1 MEILPA
7 KEQAFQDRENQI
19 LKAAFTLFMERGIE
33 STTMDRIAEVAQ
45 VGKGTIYKHL
55 TKKNDILALL
65 IIHQSQAMLARMQK
79 LPSQAP
85 VLTRIKAMIRT
96 IWDFHTQDMQ
106 TFELSRKCRQILV
119 IPDLPPAL
127 NARMKRVNDQMKEI
141 ARALFQEA
149 MDEEIF
155 RHTDAEHLVLA
166 SMGLYMGMLELA
178 LEQELTPSEE
188 LYEVLQNMIFRG
200 FMA

>member
-1 MEILPA
+1 MEFSTA

-33 STTMDRIAEVAQ
+33 ATTMDRIAEVAQ
-45 VGKGTIYKHL
+45 VGKGTIYKHV

-65 IIHQSQAMLARMQK
+65 IIHQSQAMLARMQN

-96 IWDFHTQDMQ
+96 IWEFHTQDMQ
-106 TFELSRKCRQILV
+106 IFELSRKCRQILV
-119 IPDLPPAL
+119 ISDLPPAL
-127 NARMKRVNDQMKEI
+127 NTRMEGVNDQMKEI
-141 ARALFQEA
+141 ARDLFQEA